1 MNTAILGALVAHPS
15 VLVGKLFAEALPGA
29 AIAYAI
35 VWWAMRPKDGRK
47 VAHPFLSHAGGV
59 FASVTGAAIFRIIA
73 MATFAGR
80 SAFEPA
86 ADTGAAGFYTLLV
99 PAVVAAGYIA
109 WLKSHLANQLKLR
122 TTSNSG
128 NDAYAAALA
137 EIEEGRLD
145 KGVWARS
152 FADSGG
158 DESKAKAAYIKARA
172 ESLKGAAVWANT
184 QPPAQDV
191 PAVGVSPPPAGA
203 PPSPLWWLAGI
214 AVVGIVAAMALPAY
228 QDYSKRP
235 AVPARPVQPPPVD
248 SMGWTQE
255 TTNSTEIGPWLDYA
269 PAGTR
274 YYRDAKGT
282 IYQLYPPGIKPNA
295 EPANPFGFSS
305 STLTAAELSAQG
317 QAPAPQVSELKPFS
331 GKLDDYQDA
340 VSAIEAK
347 DYTRAANILKFLA
360 AEGNS
365 DAQWRL
371 AVMYQNGQGVPQD
384 YKEAVKWNRLAA
396 AQGNAFVHYN
406 LAQMYESGQ
415 GTPQNFVQAHKW
427 FSLAATSN
435 VPSSAQRRDTLEQS
449 MSPQQIAQAQ
459 QMARD
464 CQQRN
469 FKGCD

>member
-1 MNTAILGALVAHPS
+1 
-15 VLVGKLFAEALPGA
+15 
-29 AIAYAI
+29 
-35 VWWAMRPKDGRK
+35 
-47 VAHPFLSHAGGV
+47 
-59 FASVTGAAIFRIIA
+59 
-73 MATFAGR
+73 
-80 SAFEPA
+80 
-86 ADTGAAGFYTLLV
+86 
-99 PAVVAAGYIA
+99 
-109 WLKSHLANQLKLR
+109 
-122 TTSNSG
+122 
-128 NDAYAAALA
+128 
-137 EIEEGRLD
+137 
-145 KGVWARS
+145 
-152 FADSGG
+152 
-158 DESKAKAAYIKARA
+158 
-172 ESLKGAAVWANT
+172 
-184 QPPAQDV
+184 
-191 PAVGVSPPPAGA
+191 
-203 PPSPLWWLAGI
+203 
-214 AVVGIVAAMALPAY
+214 
-228 QDYSKRP
+228 
-235 AVPARPVQPPPVD
+235 
-248 SMGWTQE
+248 MGWTQE

-295 EPANPFGFSS
+295 EPANPYSFSS

-317 QAPAPQVSELKPFS
+317 QAPAPKVAEFVPFN

-347 DYTRAANILKFLA
+347 DYTRAANILQFLA
-360 AEGNS
+360 ADGNG

-427 FSLAATSN
+427 FNLAATSN

-449 MSPQQIAQAQ
+449 MSPQQIALAQ